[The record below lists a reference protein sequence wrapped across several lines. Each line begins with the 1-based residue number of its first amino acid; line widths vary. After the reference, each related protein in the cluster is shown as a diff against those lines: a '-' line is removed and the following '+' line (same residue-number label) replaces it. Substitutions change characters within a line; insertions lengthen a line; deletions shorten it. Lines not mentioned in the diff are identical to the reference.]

1 MTPLPTAA
9 AGSGASEGTT
19 ATPADAAAA
28 LDELLARHGAA
39 VRRLASLF
47 ERSKADRDDLVQ
59 DIWLAVWRAWPR
71 FRAECA
77 ERTFVLRI
85 AHNRAVSY
93 VCGRAPQHH
102 DLEAAAQVAD
112 GAAGPERRVASSQEA
127 QRLLEGLRSLSL
139 VSRQVMSLSLE
150 GLAQREIAEVL
161 GTSESNVAVRL
172 HRARAQLR
180 NVLEDAP

>member
-1 MTPLPTAA
+1 MTPLPTASA
-9 AGSGASEGTT
+9 ESETT
-19 ATPADAAAA
+19 A
-28 LDELLARHGAA
+28 LDELLEKHGAA

-47 ERSKADRDDLVQ
+47 ERSRADRDDLVQ

-71 FRAECA
+71 FRSEAS

-93 VCGRAPQHH
+93 VCQRHPQHH
-102 DLEAAAQVAD
+102 DLAAAADVAD
-112 GAAGPERRVASSQEA
+112 AAAGPERRLASRQEA
-127 QRLLEGLRSLSL
+127 ERLLEALRTLPL

-150 GLAQREIAEVL
+150 GLAQREIADVL

-172 HRARAQLR
+172 HRARAHLR
-180 NVLEDAP
+180 KVLEDAT